1 MIENVLFGIV
11 GIFAVFAAAM
21 MLGTKNAVHSAL
33 WLIVNFICVAVLYL
47 ILEASFLAM
56 VQIAVYAGAIMVLFL
71 FVIMLLGAERT
82 PTGETV
88 RRYPWLGGAALALV
102 LSLVIMLSLVIL
114 FAGQAETTPEPVN
127 RTAQLR
133 LLNAAIEGAEEAE
146 TVVMEGEATQPI
158 VTEVDLYVNGDL
170 FASDIAAGHAT
181 DFADVPSGE
190 HLIAI
195 HAAGDATPL
204 LTSAINLDPRAS
216 LTVIVRPTAENAL
229 VLDTLND
236 DFTPVERRSGRV
248 TVYNAFPEVAA
259 ISLVRVNSALFADS
273 RNLDILVSNLAQGDS
288 ASIEIP
294 EGRYEWRV
302 IEAGREEEYRNT
314 LNEDALLY
322 RLPDIEIER
331 GVSKLQVLS
340 AETDAVSGQLRA
352 DLIDGGNLVGDA
364 APNFGTPESVGGLL
378 FIDYVL
384 PLQLV
389 ALLLLA
395 AMVGV
400 IVLTHR
406 EDSQPKPS
414 RAMRRKVSRPLT
426 SVIAAQTGTDVST
439 TNAPQLPQP
448 TQDAVGD

>member
-21 MLGTKNAVHSAL
+21 MLGSKNAVHSAL

-71 FVIMLLGAERT
+71 FVIMLLGAERL
-82 PTGETV
+82 PVGESV
-88 RRYPWLGGAALALV
+88 RTYPWVGGAALALV

-127 RTAQLR
+127 ATAQLR
-133 LLNAAIEGAEEAE
+133 LLNAAIEGTEETE
-146 TVVMEGEATQPI
+146 TVAMEGEATQPV
-158 VTEVDLYVNGDL
+158 VTHVDLYVNGEL
-170 FASDIAAGHAT
+170 FADDIEAGHAT
-181 DFADVPSGE
+181 DFTEVPAGD
-190 HLIAI
+190 HTIAI

-204 LTSAINLDPRAS
+204 LTSAISLAPQSS
-216 LTVIVRPTAENAL
+216 LTVIVRPTADHAL
-229 VLDTLND
+229 VVDTLND
-236 DFTPVERRSGRV
+236 DFTPVQRRNGRV
-248 TVYNAFPEVAA
+248 TVYNAFPGVGA
-259 ISLVRVNSALFADS
+259 ISIVRVNSILFDDS

-288 ASIEIP
+288 ASVEIP

-314 LNEDALLY
+314 LAEDALLY

-331 GVSKLQVLS
+331 GVSKLQVLA
-340 AETDAVSGQLRA
+340 AETDAVSGQVRA

-378 FIDYVL
+378 FIDYLL

-414 RAMRRKVSRPLT
+414 RATRRKVSRPLT

-439 TNAPQLPQP
+439 NAPQLPQP
-448 TQDAVGD
+448 TQDPVGD